1 MLQRSRRVQESGGR
15 LHKGI
20 LIAAFNMFL
29 HFNSLLSHIVN
40 ACDYGVWIFVVVAV
54 GLWLQ

>member
-40 ACDYGVWIFVVVAV
+40 ACDYGVWIF
-54 GLWLQ
+54 LLLLLD